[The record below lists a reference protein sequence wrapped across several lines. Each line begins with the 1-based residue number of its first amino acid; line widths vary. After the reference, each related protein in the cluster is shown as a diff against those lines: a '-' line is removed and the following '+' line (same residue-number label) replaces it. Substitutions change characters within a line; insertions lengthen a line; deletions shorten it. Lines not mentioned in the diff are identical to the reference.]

1 MSTSWALS
9 SSQIIRSALEHMGV
23 VDAVTTPS
31 AEDSAVCLRA
41 LNGLLKELPTYGYL
55 WPEYREGVAVSWV
68 SGATVTLPSDFYGF
82 PLMKRSDGVI
92 LREFTPAEWADMDA
106 SSRAQSGVPEAFYRL
121 GTTATLW
128 PIPSTDPGL
137 TLDYQSIVSDAVS
150 AAQPDMPQVWLN
162 GLAWGIAA
170 ECWMKYQVPM
180 DRGQIIETKWGVKLQ
195 QLLSI
200 SAPDAPIEFTVA
212 D

>member
-1 MSTSWALS
+1 MATSWALT

-23 VDAVTTPS
+23 IDAVGTPS
-31 AEDSAVCLRA
+31 AEDSAACLRA
-41 LNGLLKELPTYGYL
+41 LNGLLKELPAYGYL
-55 WPEYREGVAVSWV
+55 WPEYREAVAVPWV

-92 LREFTPAEWADMDA
+92 LREFTPAEWANMDA
-106 SSRAQSGVPEAFYRL
+106 GSRAQTGVPEAFYRL

-128 PIPSTDPGL
+128 PVPSTDPGL
-137 TLDYQSIVSDAVS
+137 TLDYQSIISDAAG
-150 AAQPDMPQVWLN
+150 AAQPDMPQAWLN
-162 GLAWGIAA
+162 ALPWGVAA

-195 QLLSI
+195 QLLAI